1 MEKSNDIHWYAIRT
15 FHNKATSV
23 CRIADKEAIEWYTP
37 VQDVEVVENERRIIR
52 KKPLLPS
59 LLFLRCTTEFIN
71 KLKRLT
77 NSNVLPYCHPGTM
90 IPQVIEDRDMEI
102 FRFVTR
108 TAATLES
115 IDEAQLADKQ
125 QVRITGGIFAGA
137 TGHICRIHG
146 TKRFVV
152 RIEGVAAVATTF
164 IPRQFIEPIEN

>member
-1 MEKSNDIHWYAIRT
+1 MEKSNDIRWYAIRT
-15 FHNKATSV
+15 FHNKATAV

-59 LLFLRCTTEFIN
+59 LLFLRCTTEFID

-90 IPQVIEDRDMEI
+90 IPQVIEDIDMEI

-152 RIEGVAAVATTF
+152 RIVGVAAVATTF